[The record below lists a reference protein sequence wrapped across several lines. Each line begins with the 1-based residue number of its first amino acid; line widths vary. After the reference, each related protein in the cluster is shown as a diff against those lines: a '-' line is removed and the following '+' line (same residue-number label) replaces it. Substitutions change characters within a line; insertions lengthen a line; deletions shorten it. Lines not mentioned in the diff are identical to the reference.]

1 MKVFDIAPVK
11 FTGGKMLIL
20 DQTKLPGEEVYIEAI
35 TKEDVW
41 DAIYHLKVRGAPA
54 IGVAAGYG
62 LYISVRDYQAETAA
76 EFAAYVKETAEYLN
90 SSRPTAVNLSWAL
103 KRMVKVM
110 EEYLAGCEDAVA
122 MGEELPEER
131 KIHWV
136 KEVLRMEA
144 EKIHQEDEDA
154 CFAMGEYGLSLLK
167 PGMGILTHCNAGTIA
182 TAKYG
187 TCLAPIHLGQE
198 RGYNFKVFADE
209 TRPLL
214 QGARLTAWE
223 LNKNGVDVTLI
234 CDNMASIV
242 MKKGLIDAVVVGCDR
257 MAANGDG
264 ANKIGTSGVA
274 ILAKE
279 YGIPFYMYVPTSTID
294 LATPTGEEIEIEE
307 RKGEEI
313 YKMWYEKPMA
323 PEGIKTFNP
332 AFDVTDNKYIT
343 AVITE
348 KGIVYPPYDINLRKI
363 KENE

>member
-1 MKVFDIAPVK
+1 MDAVRWQGTSLA
-11 FTGGKMLIL
+11 LL
-20 DQTKLPGEEVYIEAI
+20 DQTKLPTQV
-35 TKEDVW
+35 VW
-41 DAIYHLKVRGAPA
+41 DTYTDYRPVVDAIRQLVVRGAPA
-54 IGVAAGYG
+54 IGVAAAYAFCLAALSGDD
-62 LYISVRDYQAETAA
+62 LKQAKADLAA
-76 EFAAYVKETAEYLN
+76 
-90 SSRPTAVNLSWAL
+90 SRPTAVNLFWAL
-103 KRMVKVM
+103 
-110 EEYLAGCEDAVA
+110 D
-122 MGEELPEER
+122 
-131 KIHWV
+131 
-136 KEVLRMEA
+136 RMERCSESCGGDPATLIKEA
-144 EKIHQEDEDA
+144 EAIHAEDI
-154 CFAMGEYGLSLLK
+154 AMNHAIGEAGLSVV
-167 PGMGILTHCNAGTIA
+167 PEHARILTHCNAGAIA
-182 TAKYG
+182 TGGYG
-187 TCLAPIHLGQE
+187 TALGVVRAAHE
-198 RGYNFKVFADE
+198 AGRVDMVYCDE

-223 LNKNGVDVTLI
+223 LVEDGIPATLL
-234 CDNMASIV
+234 CDNMAGFA
-242 MKKGLIDAVVVGCDR
+242 MQKGKIDLVLLGCDR

-332 AFDVTDNKYIT
+332 AFDVTDNKNIT